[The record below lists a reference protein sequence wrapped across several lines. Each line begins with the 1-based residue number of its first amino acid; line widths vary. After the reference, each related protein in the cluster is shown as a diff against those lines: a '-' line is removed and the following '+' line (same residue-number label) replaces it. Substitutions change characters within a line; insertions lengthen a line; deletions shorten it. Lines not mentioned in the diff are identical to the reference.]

1 MKKNLFTFLLLAL
14 CLTGCQ
20 NGEKPSTSNT
30 TELPTSSSSTI
41 EQKNAT
47 IISPKGTPA
56 IAISNYAIN
65 HQDDV
70 ELVAGPDALVAAF
83 TGETKDIIVAP
94 INLGAMRY
102 NSGNTTY
109 RLYRTIVWDN
119 LYVVSRT
126 KINSIE
132 DLKDKDITSFG
143 KGSTPQI
150 VLETI
155 FNHANFAKD
164 KITYTDNVVS
174 ALSMFNTSQADIV
187 ISAQPNVSSL
197 TPNDTDLFVTSLSTF
212 WKDATNL
219 ETYPQSG
226 IFVKNDSLNQIKDTL
241 TAIDEQ
247 YNTINENVENTAK
260 NAAQLLEMP
269 EALLKKAIPN
279 CGYKVVEDE
288 FTYVK
293 GYYQAMIDLGL
304 DKAVGGKLPD
314 ENFYITK

>member
-20 NGEKPSTSNT
+20 NGEKLSTSYI
-30 TELPTSSSSTI
+30 TELPPTSTSE
-41 EQKNAT
+41 EQTKVT

-56 IAISNYAIN
+56 IAIANYAID

-70 ELVAGPDALVAAF
+70 ELVAGPDSLVAAF
-83 TGETKDIIVAP
+83 TNKSKDIIIAP

-126 KINSIE
+126 KINTVE

-143 KGSTPQI
+143 QGSTPQI

-155 FNHANFAKD
+155 FNHAEFSKD
-164 KITYTDNVVS
+164 KITYTSDVNS
-174 ALSMFNTSQADIV
+174 ALASFKTNQADIV
-187 ISAQPNVSSL
+187 ISAQPIVSSL

-212 WKDATNL
+212 WKDATDL

-226 IFVKNDSLNQIKDTL
+226 IFVKNDRLDQIKGTL

-247 YNTINENVENTAK
+247 YNTINSNVENTAK
-260 NAAQLLEMP
+260 NAAQLLDMP

-279 CGYKVVEDE
+279 CGYKTVKNE

-304 DKAVGGKLPD
+304 AKAVGGQLPD

>member
-56 IAISNYAIN
+56 IAIANYAIN

-83 TGETKDIIVAP
+83 TGGTKDIIVAP
-94 INLGAMRY
+94 I
-102 NSGNTTY
+102 
-109 RLYRTIVWDN
+109 
-119 LYVVSRT
+119 
-126 KINSIE
+126 
-132 DLKDKDITSFG
+132 
-143 KGSTPQI
+143 
-150 VLETI
+150 
-155 FNHANFAKD
+155 
-164 KITYTDNVVS
+164 
-174 ALSMFNTSQADIV
+174 
-187 ISAQPNVSSL
+187 
-197 TPNDTDLFVTSLSTF
+197 
-212 WKDATNL
+212 NL

-247 YNTINENVENTAK
+247 YNTINEDVENTAK
-260 NAAQLLEMP
+260 NAAQLLDMK

-314 ENFYITK
+314 EDFYITK

>member
-20 NGEKPSTSNT
+20 SGENPTTSSNT
-30 TELPTSSSSTI
+30 TELPTSSSTVT
-41 EQKNAT
+41 QKNAT

-56 IAISNYAIN
+56 IAIANYAID

-83 TGETKDIIVAP
+83 TSGEKDIIVAP

-102 NSGNTTY
+102 NNGNTAY

-126 KINSIE
+126 KISSIE

-174 ALSMFNTSQADIV
+174 ALSMFNANQADIV

-197 TPNDTDLFVTSLSTF
+197 TPNDTDVFVTSLSTF
-212 WKDATNL
+212 WKDATHL

-226 IFVKNDSLNQIKDTL
+226 IFVKNESLDQIKDTL
-241 TAIDEQ
+241 KAIDEQ

-260 NAAQLLEMP
+260 NAAQLLSMP

-279 CGYKVVEDE
+279 CGYKVIDDE

-304 DKAVGGKLPD
+304 DKAVGGELPD

>member
-1 MKKNLFTFLLLAL
+1 
-14 CLTGCQ
+14 
-20 NGEKPSTSNT
+20 
-30 TELPTSSSSTI
+30 
-41 EQKNAT
+41 
-47 IISPKGTPA
+47 
-56 IAISNYAIN
+56 
-65 HQDDV
+65 
-70 ELVAGPDALVAAF
+70 
-83 TGETKDIIVAP
+83 
-94 INLGAMRY
+94 MRY

-126 KINSIE
+126 KIDSIE

-174 ALSMFNTSQADIV
+174 ALSMFNTNQADIV

-197 TPNDTDLFVTSLSTF
+197 TPNDIDLFVTSLSTF

-260 NAAQLLEMP
+260 NAAQLLDMK

-314 ENFYITK
+314 EDFYITK